1 MLLEYRHR
9 RLHAAPLLL
18 GITMLSE
25 LLQQS
30 PAKRRAIPKGE
41 VLQRPGDLVGRGYYV
56 LEGCLR
62 AFVIDTDGKEHVL
75 QFAPE
80 HWLIGDQKAAIRKIP
95 ATLFIDAL
103 EDSQVLEIDFGM
115 ALSGVE
121 RAELMDVLLNKLRNN
136 VVALNDRIVDL
147 LAATGEERY
156 LRFIGTYPGLVQRLP
171 QKLIASYLGLTPES
185 LSRIRKGIAKGGSGK
200 RSGVR

>member
-1 MLLEYRHR
+1 MLDDLILQHFADR
-9 RLHAAPLLL
+9 RVV
-18 GITMLSE
+18 
-25 LLQQS
+25 
-30 PAKRRAIPKGE
+30 KKGSI
-41 VLQRPGDLVGRGYYV
+41 LQRPGDAVYNGYFV

-62 AFVIDTDGKEHVL
+62 AYVIDTDGKEHVL

-80 HWLIGDQKAAIRKIP
+80 QWIVGDQKAAIRKVP
-95 ATLFIDAL
+95 ATVFIDAL
-103 EDSQVLEIDFGM
+103 ENSQVLEIDFSVP
-115 ALSGVE
+115 LN
-121 RAELMDVLLNKLRNN
+121 RADRDDLMESLVQKLRNN

-156 LRFIGTYPGLVQRLP
+156 LRFVETYPSLVQRLP

-185 LSRIRKGIAKGGSGK
+185 LSRIRKSIAKGGSGK

>member
-1 MLLEYRHR
+1 ML
-9 RLHAAPLLL
+9 
-18 GITMLSE
+18 GE
-25 LLQQS
+25 LLQLR
-30 PAKRRAIPKGE
+30 ANKRCSVTKGQ
-41 VLQRPGDLVGRGYYV
+41 VLQRPGDPVGRGYYV

-62 AFVIDTDGKEHVL
+62 SYVIDADGKEHVL

-80 HWLIGDQKAAIRKIP
+80 HWLVGDQKAAIRKIP

-103 EDSQVLEIDFGM
+103 EDSLVIEVDFTM
-115 ALSGVE
+115 ALVSEGRE
-121 RAELMDVLLNKLRNN
+121 ELMEVLMNKLRIN

-156 LRFIGTYPGLVQRLP
+156 LRLMETYPDLVQRLP

-185 LSRIRKGIAKGGSGK
+185 LSRIRKGIAKGGTG
-200 RSGVR
+200 RQSGVR

>member
-1 MLLEYRHR
+1 M
-9 RLHAAPLLL
+9 
-18 GITMLSE
+18 
-25 LLQQS
+25 
-30 PAKRRAIPKGE
+30 
-41 VLQRPGDLVGRGYYV
+41 
-56 LEGCLR
+56 
-62 AFVIDTDGKEHVL
+62 IDADGKEHVL

-80 HWLIGDQKAAIRKIP
+80 NWLVGDQKAAIRNIP

-103 EDSQVLEIDFGM
+103 EDSQVLELDFTM
-115 ALSGVE
+115 VLSKDGST
-121 RAELMDVLLNKLRNN
+121 ELMEVLMNKLRNN

-156 LRFIGTYPGLVQRLP
+156 VRFIETYPSLVQRLP

-185 LSRIRKGIAKGGSGK
+185 LSRIRKSIAKGGSGK

>member
-1 MLLEYRHR
+1 ML
-9 RLHAAPLLL
+9 
-18 GITMLSE
+18 GE
-25 LLQQS
+25 LLQQG
-30 PAKRRAIPKGE
+30 PAVRRAVAKGQ
-41 VLQRPGDLVGRGYYV
+41 VLQRPGDPVGRGYYV

-62 AFVIDTDGKEHVL
+62 SYVIDADGKEHVL

-80 HWLIGDQKAAIRKIP
+80 NWLVGDQKAAIRNIP

-103 EDSQVLEIDFGM
+103 EDSQVLELDFTM
-115 ALSGVE
+115 VLSKDDST
-121 RAELMDVLLNKLRNN
+121 ELMEVLMNKLRNN
-136 VVALNDRIVDL
+136 VVTLNDRIVDL

-156 LRFIGTYPGLVQRLP
+156 VRFIETYPSLVQRLP

-185 LSRIRKGIAKGGSGK
+185 LSRIRKSIAKGGSGK

>member
-1 MLLEYRHR
+1 
-9 RLHAAPLLL
+9 
-18 GITMLSE
+18 MLSV
-25 LLQQS
+25 LLKQS
-30 PAKRRAIPKGE
+30 GNKRRSVNKAQL
-41 VLQRPGDLVGRGYYV
+41 LQRPGDTVCRGYYV

-62 AFVIDTDGKEHVL
+62 SYVIDADGKEHVL

-80 HWLIGDQKAAIRKIP
+80 NWLVGDQKAAMRKVT

-103 EDSQVLEIDFGM
+103 EDSVVLEVDFAM
-115 ALSGVE
+115 ELRE
-121 RAELMDVLLNKLRNN
+121 DLRQELMEVVLQKLRNN

-156 LRFIGTYPGLVQRLP
+156 LRFIETYPSLVQRLP

-185 LSRIRKGIAKGGSGK
+185 LSRIRRGIAKGGAPSK
-200 RSGVR
+200 STRTQA

>member
-1 MLLEYRHR
+1 M
-9 RLHAAPLLL
+9 
-18 GITMLSE
+18 T
-25 LLQQS
+25 
-30 PAKRRAIPKGE
+30 KGQ
-41 VLQRPGDLVGRGYYV
+41 VLQRPGDAVGRGYYV

-62 AFVIDTDGKEHVL
+62 SYVIDADGKEHVL

-80 HWLIGDQKAAIRKIP
+80 NWLVGDQKAAIRNMP

-103 EDSQVLEIDFGM
+103 EDSLVLEIDFTM
-115 ALSGVE
+115 ALSTDG
-121 RAELMDVLLNKLRNN
+121 RAELMEILMNKLRSN

-156 LRFIGTYPGLVQRLP
+156 LRFIETYPSLVQRLP

-185 LSRIRKGIAKGGSGK
+185 LSRIRKSIAKGGNGK